1 MTISGRDAEA
11 LRRARRLQIEL
22 RELQKDL
29 DEQRD
34 VALRSP
40 PLDGMPGRCA
50 DADRMTARLIRIEKM
65 ERKVRDM
72 ERHAEAAQWEA
83 KRICWRMK
91 DRKARMFF
99 EAYYAWA
106 QTLQTSRRIAGI
118 AHRTAL
124 QYVRLAGDTPPG
136 GDDAKC
142 PVMSR

>member
-1 MTISGRDAEA
+1 MTISGRDAET
-11 LRRARRLQIEL
+11 LRRARQLQIEL
-22 RELQKDL
+22 RKLRREL
-29 DEQRD
+29 DEQRV
-34 VALRSP
+34 VALRSI

-65 ERKVRDM
+65 ERKVRDL

-99 EAYYAWA
+99 EAYYVGA

-124 QYVRLAGDTPPG
+124 QYVRLAGDKPPG
-136 GDDAKC
+136 ENDI
-142 PVMSR
+142 

>member
-11 LRRARRLQIEL
+11 LRHARRLQIEL

-124 QYVRLAGDTPPG
+124 QYVRLAGDTTDG
-136 GDDAKC
+136 EA
-142 PVMSR
+142 